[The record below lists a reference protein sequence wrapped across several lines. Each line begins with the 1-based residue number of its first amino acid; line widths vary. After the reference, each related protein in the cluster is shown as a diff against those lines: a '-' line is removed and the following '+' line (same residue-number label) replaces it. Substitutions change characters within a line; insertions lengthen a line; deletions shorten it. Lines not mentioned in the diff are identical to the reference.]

1 MRWARGRK
9 ALACLRFGWLI
20 RTFTVEKNSSVSG
33 RPLRL
38 AYGAFTIVKN
48 PGSAPT
54 EVGLP

>member
-20 RTFTVEKNSSVSG
+20 LTFTVEKTQAFP
-33 RPLRL
+33 RQPLRL